1 MLLTTQTHVL
11 AAKFGIQECVKM
23 LAKAGFDAYVMSLFD
38 MIRDPNYDFIQP
50 DWRERA
56 QTLRKVA
63 DEAGIACTQAHAP
76 FPSSVGDPEKDAK
89 LFDAIV
95 QAMEIASILGAKVI
109 IVHPKQHMQYAG
121 HAHTLRQ
128 INIDFY
134 RSLIPYCEKFNIKV
148 ATENMWQYAPGT
160 KCIVDSAC
168 ASPEEF
174 CAYVDEIGSPWITA
188 CLDVGHVV
196 LVNRDLP
203 GMIRAL
209 GHDRLQALHIHD
221 NSLDGDHHTI
231 PYSRSMDFPSMLQ
244 ALAEI
249 DYQGDF
255 TFEADCFYK
264 RMPAGLLQAGADFMC
279 TTGRVMMQE
288 IEKYRKEV

>member
-23 LAKAGFDAYVMSLFD
+23 LAKAGFDAYDMSLFD

-160 KCIVDSAC
+160 KTPVDSVC
-168 ASPEEF
+168 ASSEEF
-174 CAYVDEIGSPWITA
+174 CDYIDSIGSPWITA

-209 GHDRLQALHIHD
+209 GHDRLLALHIHD
-221 NSLDGDHHTI
+221 NDFTADNHAL
-231 PYSRSMDFPSMLQ
+231 PYQRSMDFPAMLQ
-244 ALAEI
+244 ALADI
-249 DYQGDF
+249 DYAGDF
-255 TFEADCFYK
+255 TFECDCFYK
-264 RMPAGLLQAGADFMC
+264 RMPNRLLDDAATFLC
-279 TTGRVMMQE
+279 ATGRAMVAE
-288 IEKYRKEV
+288 IEDAKK